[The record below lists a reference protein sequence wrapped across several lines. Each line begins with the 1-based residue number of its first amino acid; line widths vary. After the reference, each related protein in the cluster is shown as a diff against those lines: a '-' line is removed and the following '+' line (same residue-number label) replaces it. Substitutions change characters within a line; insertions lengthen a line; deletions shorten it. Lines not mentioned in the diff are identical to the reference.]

1 MTGIR
6 SRRVVALLLLTMT
19 MGACISTKPPSR
31 TGLITAAP
39 HVVESS
45 RQIVMRLD
53 EFTAWFLGAVEFRA
67 DQIRD
72 RSGDPDI
79 DLAGLVWKM
88 NVTSAMLRATSHNDP
103 LLSLL
108 DAWVLSY
115 QMQDFFTTGLGADDF
130 GELTPIAVQLS
141 DTVLQEIEGIANRI
155 ATAQGVTTG
164 RQMVVAFASANPVV
178 NELFLRR
185 SVASEIIA
193 TMPQSTR
200 DAFAAVGA
208 VTETLESLTARL
220 AIYMDY
226 MPRQAR
232 WQAELLLE
240 QPRYSALI
248 DEASDSMLALRS
260 TIESIGD
267 VVAESPA
274 LDEGFT
280 DAVDGVVDALEQAV
294 DELETLVDRQ
304 RRLIESVIADKQ
316 DQITGFVQSE
326 RIAVMNEA
334 NQTVLRALDRVDAL
348 SQELIAEAG
357 TMSEA
362 RVNQIYWRV
371 LQLIGVAFF
380 AALGI
385 LIASRLLP
393 RPKTQV

>member
-19 MGACISTKPPSR
+19 MGACISTKPPNR

-39 HVVESS
+39 DVVESS
-45 RQIVMRLD
+45 RQIFMRLD

-155 ATAQGVTTG
+155 ATAQGVTIG

-178 NELFLRR
+178 NNLFLRR

-208 VTETLESLTARL
+208 VTENLESLTARL

-334 NQTVLRALDRVDAL
+334 NQTVLRVLDRVDAL

-393 RPKTQV
+393 RPETQV

>member
-334 NQTVLRALDRVDAL
+334 NQTVLRVLDRVDAL

-393 RPKTQV
+393 RREIQV